1 MPQPAFDTHAEVGK
15 LKQAGCPE
23 KQAEAMVDL
32 VSRAPVNASIARTL
46 DQMQHRLESIESAL
60 ATKAAK
66 ADLEALRADMIERI
80 ESLRG
85 STHTSIEEL
94 RGSTKASI
102 DALRESTKAS
112 IEELRGSTK
121 ASIDALRG
129 STKASIDA
137 LRESTKA
144 DIAELRG
151 STKASIESLRAQM
164 ARMLWVQGLAL
175 ATLIISL
182 AGIMISLAGSG

>member
-15 LKQAGCPE
+15 LKQVGCPE

-32 VSRAPVNASIARTL
+32 VSRAPLNAQVARTL
-46 DQMQHRLESIESAL
+46 EQTQQRLESIESTM
-60 ATKAAK
+60 ATK

-80 ESLRG
+80 ETLRSDMIERIETLRGDMIERIETLRGDMIERTESLRVDLVDLRG
-85 STHTSIEEL
+85 STQ
-94 RGSTKASI
+94 
-102 DALRESTKAS
+102 AS
-112 IEELRGSTK
+112 IE
-121 ASIDALRG
+121 A
-129 STKASIDA
+129 
-137 LRESTKA
+137 
-144 DIAELRG
+144 
-151 STKASIESLRAQM
+151 LRAQM